1 MIPSL
6 LSDGEGAGNL
16 HAKRRRQF
24 KKKKNLMTEPRHLP
38 ARNTVQ
44 IQK

>member
-24 KKKKNLMTEPRHLP
+24 KKNLMTEPRHLP

-44 IQK
+44 IQT